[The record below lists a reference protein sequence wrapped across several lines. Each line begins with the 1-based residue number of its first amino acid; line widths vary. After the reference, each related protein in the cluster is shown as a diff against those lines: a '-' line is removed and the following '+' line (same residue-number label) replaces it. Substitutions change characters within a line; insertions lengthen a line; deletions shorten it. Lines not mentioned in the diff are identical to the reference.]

1 MNPIA
6 ARTDANQQEIVDA
19 LRAAGASV
27 ECLHR
32 VGHGVTDLLVGF
44 YDHRVGLFNG
54 YEMDGIYRNMLME
67 VKTASGKLTPD
78 QVKWHAE
85 WKGQKAIVR
94 SVEEALA
101 LIGR

>member
-19 LRAAGASV
+19 LRSAGASV
-27 ECLHR
+27 ECLHAA
-32 VGHGVTDLLVGF
+32 GKGVPDLLVG
-44 YDHRVGLFNG
+44 YHGNRGGSLYITHNL
-54 YEMDGIYRNMLME
+54 LME
-67 VKTASGKLTPD
+67 VKMPDGKLNKR

-85 WKGQKAIVR
+85 WRGQVAVVR

>member
-19 LRAAGASV
+19 LRSAGASV
-27 ECLHR
+27 ECLHAA
-32 VGHGVTDLLVGF
+32 GKGVPDLLVAYYG
-44 YDHRVGLFNG
+44 RCQCSNSVT
-54 YEMDGIYRNMLME
+54 MLME
-67 VKTASGKLTPD
+67 VKMPD
-78 QVKWHAE
+78 GTLNPRQKKWHAE
-85 WKGQKAIVR
+85 WRGQVAIVR